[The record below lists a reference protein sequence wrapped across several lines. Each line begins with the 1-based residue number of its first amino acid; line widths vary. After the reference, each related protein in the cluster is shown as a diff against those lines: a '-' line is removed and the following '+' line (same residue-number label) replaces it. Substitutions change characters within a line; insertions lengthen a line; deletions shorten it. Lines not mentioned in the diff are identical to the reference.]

1 MIHDATARKLPA
13 EPLPDSYL
21 SRLAQ
26 GVSSVTAKTKEQ
38 VHDLTKGWFPATKTA
53 GWIVAAVFLGMW
65 VQAKI
70 SDVELLKREQAKTTA
85 TLEEIRSAVQ
95 SIRDDRVAAQNA
107 VIDLKAQMI
116 ATEEAR
122 KRFELEFRLFED
134 KVWGRV
140 SHMPYTN
147 PGRRS
152 QQE

>member
-1 MIHDATARKLPA
+1 MA
-13 EPLPDSYL
+13 
-21 SRLAQ
+21 
-26 GVSSVTAKTKEQ
+26 G
-38 VHDLTKGWFPATKTA
+38 DLTRGWVPATKTA
-53 GWIVAAVFLGMW
+53 GWMVAAVFLGMW

-95 SIRDDRVAAQNA
+95 SIRDDRMTTQQT
-107 VIDLKAQMI
+107 VIDMKAQMI
-116 ATEEAR
+116 ALEESR
-122 KRFELEFRLFED
+122 KRTELEFRLFED

-140 SHMPYTN
+140 HDMPYTN